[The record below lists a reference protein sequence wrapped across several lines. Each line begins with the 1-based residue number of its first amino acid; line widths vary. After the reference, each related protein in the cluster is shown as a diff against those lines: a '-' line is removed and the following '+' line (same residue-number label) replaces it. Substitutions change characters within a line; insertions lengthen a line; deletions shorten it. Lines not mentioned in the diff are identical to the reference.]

1 MQELRIKVDTNEK
14 SVILLNNYK
23 IVEQYTIDKEN
34 IEGNIYLGVIKNIVP
49 GLKATFVDIGKSKN
63 AFIHF
68 EDLGKTKDE
77 IKLNEKILVQVQKNA
92 VKQKGAKLTT
102 NIKLTGRQIVLM
114 PKTDFISVSR
124 KIEDEGKREKLKEI
138 VKKYLPINCGAII
151 RTNCIFANEEEIRQD
166 IQMLTAR
173 WNNIKNSIEKNMKN
187 VPCIIEEDNSI
198 VKSLILA
205 TVDSKMSKI
214 TTNSKEYNEEILN
227 FLKLYKLENIIKIE
241 LDNNVFEKYTIE
253 KELQSLENNKVWLNC
268 GGQIVIDKTEALTA
282 IDVNSGKCIGK
293 DSLEETILKVN
304 IEAAK
309 EIAKQIRLRD
319 IGGIVIVDFIDMEK
333 ENSKEKLLKSMEEE
347 IKKDRA
353 KVQIEGF
360 SKLNLLE
367 FTRKQLYGNKG
378 RSYFSGCIYNKICN
392 VVRKKQAR
400 F

>member
-367 FTRKQLYGNKG
+367 FTRKQLYGKE
-378 RSYFSGCIYNKICN
+378 
-392 VVRKKQAR
+392 
-400 F
+400 

>member
-14 SVILLNNYK
+14 SVILLNDYK
-23 IVEQYTIDKEN
+23 IVEQYTINKEN
-34 IEGNIYLGVIKNIVP
+34 IEGNIYLGTIKNIIP
-49 GLKATFVDIGKSKN
+49 GLKAVFVDIGKTKN
-63 AFIHF
+63 AFIHY
-68 EDLGKTKDE
+68 EDLGKTKNE

-102 NIKLTGRQIVLM
+102 NIKLIGRQIVLM

-124 KIEDEGKREKLKEI
+124 KIEDEGKREELKEI

-367 FTRKQLYGNKG
+367 FTRKQLYGKE
-378 RSYFSGCIYNKICN
+378 
-392 VVRKKQAR
+392 
-400 F
+400 

>member
-14 SVILLNNYK
+14 SVILLNDYK
-23 IVEQYTIDKEN
+23 IVEQYTINKEN
-34 IEGNIYLGVIKNIVP
+34 IEGNIYLGTIKNIIP
-49 GLKATFVDIGKSKN
+49 GLKAVFVDIGKTKN
-63 AFIHF
+63 AFIHY
-68 EDLGKTKDE
+68 EDLGKTKNE

-102 NIKLTGRQIVLM
+102 NIKLIGRQIVLM
-114 PKTDFISVSR
+114 PKKDFISVSR

-367 FTRKQLYGNKG
+367 LTRKQMYGKE
-378 RSYFSGCIYNKICN
+378 
-392 VVRKKQAR
+392 
-400 F
+400 

>member
-309 EIAKQIRLRD
+309 EIAKQLRLRD
-319 IGGIVIVDFIDMEK
+319 RGGIVIVDFIDMEK

-367 FTRKQLYGNKG
+367 FTRKQLYGKE
-378 RSYFSGCIYNKICN
+378 
-392 VVRKKQAR
+392 
-400 F
+400 

>member
-1 MQELRIKVDTNEK
+1 MQELRIKVDANEK
-14 SVILLNNYK
+14 TVILLNNYK

-77 IKLNEKILVQVQKNA
+77 IKLNETILVQVQKNA

-114 PKTDFISVSR
+114 PQTDFISVSR
-124 KIEDEGKREKLKEI
+124 KIEDEQKREELKEI
-138 VKKYLPINCGAII
+138 AKKYLPKNCGAII
-151 RTNCIFANEEEIRQD
+151 RTNCILATEEEIKQD
-166 IQMLTAR
+166 IKMLINR
-173 WNNIKNSIEKNMKN
+173 WENIKNIAKKKIKN
-187 VPCIIEEDNSI
+187 VPCIIEEETSI
-198 VKSLILA
+198 VKSLILS
-205 TVDSKMSKI
+205 TVDSKMNKI
-214 TTNSKEYNEEILN
+214 TTNNEEYNKEILN
-227 FLKLYKLENIIKIE
+227 FLKMHNLESRIE
-241 LDNNVFEKYTIE
+241 LEYENDVFEKYTIE
-253 KELQSLENNKVWLNC
+253 KELQSLKNNKVWLNC

-293 DSLEETILKVN
+293 NNLEETILKVN
-304 IEAAK
+304 IESAK

-319 IGGIVIVDFIDMEK
+319 IGGIIIVDFIDMEK
-333 ENSKEKLLKSMEEE
+333 DESKQKLLNCIEEE
-347 IKKDRA
+347 TKKDRA

-367 FTRKQLYGNKG
+367 LTRKQLYGKE
-378 RSYFSGCIYNKICN
+378 
-392 VVRKKQAR
+392 
-400 F
+400 

>member
-14 SVILLNNYK
+14 SVILLNDYK
-23 IVEQYTIDKEN
+23 IVEQYTINKEN
-34 IEGNIYLGVIKNIVP
+34 IEGNIYLGTIKNIIP
-49 GLKATFVDIGKSKN
+49 GLKAVFVDIGKTKN
-63 AFIHF
+63 AFIHY
-68 EDLGKTKDE
+68 EDLGKTKNE

-367 FTRKQLYGNKG
+367 FTRKQLYGKE
-378 RSYFSGCIYNKICN
+378 
-392 VVRKKQAR
+392 
-400 F
+400 

>member
-14 SVILLNNYK
+14 SVILLNDYK
-23 IVEQYTIDKEN
+23 IVEQYTINKEN
-34 IEGNIYLGVIKNIVP
+34 IEGNIYLGIIKNIIP
-49 GLKATFVDIGKSKN
+49 GLKAVFVDIGKTKN
-63 AFIHF
+63 AFIHY
-68 EDLGKTKDE
+68 EDLGKAKNE

-124 KIEDEGKREKLKEI
+124 KIEDEGKREELKEI

-227 FLKLYKLENIIKIE
+227 FLKLYKLENIIKVE

-293 DSLEETILKVN
+293 DNLEETILKVN

-333 ENSKEKLLKSMEEE
+333 ENSKETLLKSMEEE

-367 FTRKQLYGNKG
+367 FTRKQLYGKE
-378 RSYFSGCIYNKICN
+378 
-392 VVRKKQAR
+392 
-400 F
+400 

>member
-14 SVILLNNYK
+14 SVILLNDYK
-23 IVEQYTIDKEN
+23 IVEQYTINKEN
-34 IEGNIYLGVIKNIVP
+34 IEGNIYLGTIKNIIP
-49 GLKATFVDIGKSKN
+49 GLKAVFVDIGKTKN
-63 AFIHF
+63 AFIHY
-68 EDLGKTKDE
+68 EDLGKTKNE

-124 KIEDEGKREKLKEI
+124 KIEDEGKREELKEI

-151 RTNCIFANEEEIRQD
+151 RTNCIFANEEEIKQD

-227 FLKLYKLENIIKIE
+227 FLKLYKLENIIKVE

-293 DSLEETILKVN
+293 DNLEETILKVN

-367 FTRKQLYGNKG
+367 FTRKQLYGKE
-378 RSYFSGCIYNKICN
+378 
-392 VVRKKQAR
+392 
-400 F
+400 

>member
-227 FLKLYKLENIIKIE
+227 FLKMHNLESRIE
-241 LDNNVFEKYTIE
+241 LEYENDVFEKYTIE
-253 KELQSLENNKVWLNC
+253 KELQSLKNNKVWLNC

-293 DSLEETILKVN
+293 NNLEETILKVN
-304 IEAAK
+304 IESAK

-319 IGGIVIVDFIDMEK
+319 IGGIIIVDFIDMEK
-333 ENSKEKLLKSMEEE
+333 DESKQKLLNCIEEE
-347 IKKDRA
+347 AKKDRA

-367 FTRKQLYGNKG
+367 LTRKQLYGKE
-378 RSYFSGCIYNKICN
+378 
-392 VVRKKQAR
+392 
-400 F
+400 